1 MQIEKLENLPNE
13 ILGNWKEISKF
24 QKLSENFMRDHQD
37 KVDWTNISHYQKLSE
52 DFISEFQDRVDWW
65 DISKYQKLSEDF
77 IRNNKDKVSWVKIKK
92 YQKLSEGFIKE
103 FSLVLSEFK
112 ILKVAHYCGDNNR
125 PIYIT
130 KNNPTK
136 VVIGCSSFTK
146 EEAIEAINKKYNG
159 EERQE
164 YIDKINECFNLK

>member
-1 MQIEKLENLPNE
+1 M
-13 ILGNWKEISKF
+13 NWGGIS
-24 QKLSENFMRDHQD
+24 
-37 KVDWTNISHYQKLSE
+37 TN
-52 DFISEFQDRVDWW
+52 
-65 DISKYQKLSEDF
+65 QKLSEDF
-77 IRNNKDKVSWVKIKK
+77 IREYQDKVNWTSISEFQKLSEDFIREFQDKVKWNKIKK
-92 YQKLSEGFIKE
+92 YQNLSENFIKE
-103 FSLVLSEFK
+103 FSSFLSEYNL
-112 ILKVAHYCGDNNR
+112 LKVIHHCGKNNR